1 MVRFLTHF
9 SLAIV
14 VLALTTA
21 VATGFSMDD
30 YPQPKKLVSI
40 YHPRVQQWLK
50 EIDLT
55 GAPDIPLG
63 QDDPTNCQTR
73 PDPIPKPEE

>member
-1 MVRFLTHF
+1 MVRFLTPF
-9 SLAIV
+9 SLAV
-14 VLALTTA
+14 VIITLVSE

-30 YPQPKKLVSI
+30 YPKPKKLVSI

-55 GAPDIPLG
+55 GAPDVPLG
-63 QDDPTNCQTR
+63 PVDPTNCTIR
-73 PDPIPKPEE
+73 PPPPAEE